1 MNTFGNMAHPIVT
14 SDPIFRYGISKFQIK
29 ADLSSFFIAF
39 EAKSV
44 VALVVFTKEQSS
56 KIIRKSVYLCFLYS
70 FEFLLPIEFLV
81 PLVWTLS
88 KFVIF

>member
-56 KIIRKSVYLCFLYS
+56 KIIIKKSVYLCF
-70 FEFLLPIEFLV
+70 
-81 PLVWTLS
+81 
-88 KFVIF
+88 

>member
-1 MNTFGNMAHPIVT
+1 MAHPIVT

-56 KIIRKSVYLCFLYS
+56 KIVIQKKCSFVFLYS

>member
-1 MNTFGNMAHPIVT
+1 MAHPIVT

-56 KIIRKSVYLCFLYS
+56 KIIKKKCLFVFLYS